1 MLSKLQLPDLGLGD
15 TPMVLSLWLVKQGSR
30 VAAGEP
36 IVEVLA
42 GCATVDLPSPTD
54 GTLIEKL
61 VAEGDA
67 ISVGQPLAMIENDE
81 CSP

>member
-15 TPMVLSLWLVKQGSR
+15 TPIVLSLWLVKQGSR

-42 GCATVDLPSPTD
+42 GCATVDLPSPAD
-54 GTLIEKL
+54 GMLIEKL

-67 ISVGQPLAMIENDE
+67 VRVGQPLAMIENDE
-81 CSP
+81 WSP